1 MVPPAP
7 SARPR
12 PSISASIEPVSAWN
26 RLCCRETGFRDQRQK
41 RRNRLP
47 IPVTHLQRQ
56 TGRGIRRQIGAIRL
70 ISGNIG
76 SNGTT
81 WWRTQSQSNL
91 SPPPNSLLTGKRT
104 GNFSILDCFPARAPP
119 LVQLF
124 RKVRANF
131 PSYRNREFM
140 GRNREFCFRNRE
152 FSPLNPKSPPNEVFG
167 THREKDHERAQQKQG
182 SRQQGAVHFP
192 PGMRAATPSISV
204 CNVAVITSPLTAR
217 PAHEQSRPSEFAA

>member
-1 MVPPAP
+1 MNKSSRCIFSLYCLLWV
-7 SARPR
+7 
-12 PSISASIEPVSAWN
+12 ISGH
-26 RLCCRETGFRDQRQK
+26 LQCTGHVRFTPESRHCSPGLTI
-41 RRNRLP
+41 RRNM
-47 IPVTHLQRQ
+47 H
-56 TGRGIRRQIGAIRL
+56 
-70 ISGNIG
+70 GN
-76 SNGTT
+76 SKQVR
-81 WWRTQSQSNL
+81 WRTQSQSNL

-167 THREKDHERAQQKQG
+167 THREKDHKRAQQKQG